1 MYRSALSSLREIFNS
16 AWESLVFQAFCSCFG
31 RKLLDAATVWVQIWQ
46 QSEHGKIIFILFRL
60 LIEIAALHGTDFLVG
75 MHWSCSGYLWMSI
88 GITSRFWCN
97 GWKQKTRQWPFQRWA
112 VLSFWNLELAG
123 MGLGYMYIINWRFS
137 KIREPILTFD
147 QCFSKKHRTS
157 VDP

>member
-31 RKLLDAATVWVQIWQ
+31 RKLLGAATVWVQIWQ

-75 MHWSCSGYLWMSI
+75 MHWSCSRYSWKSI
-88 GITSRFWCN
+88 GITSSFWCN
-97 GWKQKTRQWPFQRWA
+97 GWKQKTTQWPFQRWA
-112 VLSFWNLELAG
+112 VLGSYLFLEPGTGRWGKGICIPWTWLAI
-123 MGLGYMYIINWRFS
+123 LGNQRIGSNTWQRS
-137 KIREPILTFD
+137 
-147 QCFSKKHRTS
+147 
-157 VDP
+157 